1 MSEYSQ
7 EIEKVVSMIPY
18 LEQLTDE
25 IVGFAVSTLDKYVLY
40 SMRKGEKL
48 PIRPGDPIKPKTIA
62 QAVIDSGSRVV
73 VNVPS
78 SVAGVGTVGYKGIG
92 VPIMENGRLVGVLSM
107 GRAMYV
113 EQKLRDLAQKMN
125 SSVGSVSEGA
135 SGFAAS
141 AEQLAATSAE
151 LAGSTEKIRE
161 DVKDMD
167 AIIRLIMEI
176 ASQTHLLG
184 LNAAIEAARAGDM
197 GRGFNVVAEEIRKL
211 AARTQSSAKEVTA
224 KLNRIKNNID
234 SFGEHVLQVSAVSQ
248 EQAATS
254 QDISS
259 SIQDLDPMAKDLLN
273 VAAELVK

>member
-1 MSEYSQ
+1 
-7 EIEKVVSMIPY
+7 
-18 LEQLTDE
+18 
-25 IVGFAVSTLDKYVLY
+25 
-40 SMRKGEKL
+40 
-48 PIRPGDPIKPKTIA
+48 
-62 QAVIDSGSRVV
+62 
-73 VNVPS
+73 
-78 SVAGVGTVGYKGIG
+78 
-92 VPIMENGRLVGVLSM
+92 
-107 GRAMYV
+107 
-113 EQKLRDLAQKMN
+113 
-125 SSVGSVSEGA
+125 
-135 SGFAAS
+135 
-141 AEQLAATSAE
+141 
-151 LAGSTEKIRE
+151 
-161 DVKDMD
+161 
-167 AIIRLIMEI
+167 MEI